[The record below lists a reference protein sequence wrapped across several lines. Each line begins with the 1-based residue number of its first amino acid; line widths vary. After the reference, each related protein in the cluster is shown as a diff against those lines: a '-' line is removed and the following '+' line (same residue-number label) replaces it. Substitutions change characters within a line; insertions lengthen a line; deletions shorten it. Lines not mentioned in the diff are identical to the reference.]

1 MTTTSTTSNTS
12 TWPDARR
19 TGGWLG
25 LLLLDAL
32 TEARA
37 SLRTPEFLALA
48 ITVPV
53 LLYAMFGLPNAE
65 ETLPGG
71 ATVGVAMMVSMAA
84 YGVVTLAI
92 TVFGEDV
99 AKERGRG
106 WVRTLYA
113 TGFPPAVHLAGKAG
127 AALVH
132 ATLVVVAVG
141 LLAAFAGG
149 VELPPGR
156 WLGFGAMLVSGVLVF
171 SSLGFAIAYLARPRT
186 ATTLVNVIFLP
197 LSFAS
202 GVFVPLSQLP
212 GWVSQ
217 VASYLPTYHFGQL
230 AYRTVMPDASVAAFT
245 GSATAPVWV
254 HVLWVA
260 GSAVAL
266 VALALLG
273 ARREAVTRRG

>member
-1 MTTTSTTSNTS
+1 MTTPT
-12 TWPDARR
+12 TWPEARP
-19 TGGWLG
+19 TGGRLG
-25 LLLLDAL
+25 LLLLDTL

-71 ATVGVAMMVSMAA
+71 ASIGLAMMVSMSM

-113 TGFPPAVHLAGKAG
+113 TGYPPAVHLAGKAG

-132 ATLVVVAVG
+132 AALVVVAVG
-141 LLAAFAGG
+141 ALAAFAGG
-149 VELPPGR
+149 VELSPGR
-156 WLGFGAMLVSGVLVF
+156 WLALGALLVSGVLVF

-186 ATTLVNVIFLP
+186 ATTLINVVFLP

-202 GVFVPLSQLP
+202 GFFVPLAELP
-212 GWVSQ
+212 GWV
-217 VASYLPTYHFGQL
+217 ARIAELLPTYHFAQL
-230 AYRTVMPDASVAAFT
+230 AYRTVMPETSVTAFT
-245 GSATAPVWV
+245 GVATSPVWV
-254 HVLWVA
+254 HLLWVL
-260 GSAVAL
+260 GSAAVL
-266 VALALLG
+266 TVLALLG
-273 ARREAVTRRG
+273 ARRESVTRRG

>member
-1 MTTTSTTSNTS
+1 MTTSS
-12 TWPDARR
+12 TWPDARPN
-19 TGGWLG
+19 GGRLG
-25 LLLLDAL
+25 LLLLDAV
-32 TEARA
+32 TEVRA

-53 LLYAMFGLPNAE
+53 LLYAMFGLPNSD

-71 ATVGVAMMVSMAA
+71 ATVGLAMMVSIAA

-141 LLAAFAGG
+141 LLAALAGG
-149 VELPPGR
+149 VELAPGR
-156 WLGFGAMLVSGVLVF
+156 WLGFGALLVSGVLVF

-186 ATTLVNVIFLP
+186 ATTLINVIFLP

-202 GVFVPLSQLP
+202 GFFVPLAELP
-212 GWVSQ
+212 GWVSE
-217 VASYLPTYHFGQL
+217 VAWFLPTYHFGQL
-230 AYRTVMPDASVAAFT
+230 AYRTVMPDASIEAFT
-245 GSATAPVWV
+245 GSATSPLWV
-254 HVLWVA
+254 HVLWVM
-260 GSAVAL
+260 GSAAAL
-266 VALALLG
+266 TTLALMG

>member
-1 MTTTSTTSNTS
+1 MTTTT
-12 TWPDARR
+12 TWPEARP
-19 TGGWLG
+19 TGGRLG
-25 LLLLDAL
+25 LVLLDAR

-53 LLYAMFGLPNAE
+53 LLYAMFGLPNAT
-65 ETLPGG
+65 ETLAGG
-71 ATVGVAMMVSMAA
+71 STVGVAMMVSLAM

-92 TVFGEDV
+92 TVFGEEV

-132 ATLVVVAVG
+132 AALVVTAVG
-141 LLAAFAGG
+141 ALAAFAGG
-149 VELPPGR
+149 VELSAGR
-156 WLGFGAMLVSGVLVF
+156 WLGFGVLLVSGVLVF

-186 ATTLVNVIFLP
+186 ATTLINVVFLP

-202 GVFVPLSQLP
+202 GFFVPLSQLP
-212 GWVSQ
+212 DWVAA
-217 VASYLPTYHFGQL
+217 VAHYLPTYHFAQL
-230 AYRTVMPDASVAAFT
+230 AYRTVMPEASVEAFT
-245 GSATAPVWV
+245 GSATSELWV
-254 HVLWVA
+254 HVLWVL
-260 GSAVAL
+260 GSAAAL
-266 VALALLG
+266 AALALVG